1 MKQQE
6 KTASAVNI
14 VINIQ
19 SFSDIITNS
28 SSELFCTVSGN
39 EDVILFINNLL
50 SSLFKDDEYYSEDTP
65 TYSFLCKSN
74 LDKEEFSE
82 KQWKEL
88 PEYSIQINL
97 PYSLGTCEPFFREG
111 LKALLENSEVKG
123 KYKLDFNE

>member
-6 KTASAVNI
+6 KTVSAVNI

-50 SSLFKDDEYYSEDTP
+50 SNLFKDDEYYSEDTP
-65 TYSFLCKSN
+65 TYRLLCKSD

-88 PEYSIQINL
+88 PEYSIQIDL
-97 PYSLGTCEPFFREG
+97 PYSLGTCETFFREG

>member
-6 KTASAVNI
+6 KTVSAVNI

-39 EDVILFINNLL
+39 ENVILFINNLL

-65 TYSFLCKSN
+65 TYHLLCKSD

-97 PYSLGTCEPFFREG
+97 PYSLGACETFFMEG

-123 KYKLDFNE
+123 KYKLDFNG